1 MFTVTSTTPYARCE
15 NSPVIPMLDDSQAW
29 SHLPPLADG
38 QRQELPG
45 WARLLA
51 ESLPRTTSVMLEL
64 DTLHRAHSPLG
75 AVLAGKVRWW
85 AANANHSPYGMAG
98 ATADLRRAG
107 ITIEEI
113 DSLNSGGDNLADDE
127 RQAMRFA
134 RRLTLEADT
143 ITDDEVASL
152 IKTFGEHKF
161 VALVLLVAH
170 ANFQD
175 RLLLALG
182 AVAELGDP
190 VAPLEAHFAK
200 VTNDAELAVPPR
212 IMPEPAAA
220 TAVPEYIDDPEW
232 RSLDFAGLQK
242 KLDRQRLR
250 PPRIR
255 VPPWE
260 DVARTYPEDQ
270 RPPHP
275 VRIVWTLVC
284 RGYQPRLAAGWTA
297 CLRTFAEEAKQDRVF
312 EESVFWIITRT
323 IHCFY

>member
-1 MFTVTSTTPYARCE
+1 MFTVSSTTPYARCE
-15 NSPVIPMLDDSQAW
+15 DSPVIPMLDDSQTW

-38 QRQELPG
+38 QRQALPG

-64 DTLHRAHSPLG
+64 DALHRAHSPLG

-85 AANANHSPYGMAG
+85 AANANRCPCGMAG
-98 ATADLRRAG
+98 ALADLRRASLSG
-107 ITIEEI
+107 EEI
-113 DSLNSGGDNLADDE
+113 VTFVNGTGDVADAE

-152 IKTFGEHKF
+152 IKTFGEAKF
-161 VALVLLVAH
+161 VAMVLLVAH

-175 RLLLALG
+175 RLTLALG
-182 AVAELGDP
+182 ATAELGDP
-190 VAPLEAHFAK
+190 VPPLEAHFAK
-200 VTNDAELAVPPR
+200 VTNDAQLAVPPR

-220 TAVPEYIDDPEW
+220 TVVPEFIDDPEW
-232 RSLDFAGLQK
+232 RSLDFADLQK
-242 KLDRQRLR
+242 KLARQRLR

-260 DVARTYPEDQ
+260 EVAGTYPEDQ